1 MLLNIY
7 NALILPHLNYGV
19 ILWGNDQSR
28 VAILQRKAMR
38 AISNSSYNAHTDVL
52 FKNLKILKFQNL
64 YDIQCMNFCYKLE
77 NKLLPK
83 FFLDENM
90 FVKRDAVHDH
100 FNRGENI
107 FFVPRIRREFTK
119 QGVRYKICL
128 FFNSMDD
135 SYKEKIYTH
144 SFQFLKDFYKKKVI
158 DSYETE

>member
-19 ILWGNDQSR
+19 ILCGNDQSR

-64 YDIQCMNFCYKLE
+64 YDRQCMDFCYKLE

-83 FFLDENM
+83 IFLDENM
-90 FVKRDAVHDH
+90 FVKRRTVHCHLKRGD
-100 FNRGENI
+100 NRL
-107 FFVPRIRREFTK
+107 FVPRVRCEFTK
-119 QGVRYKICL
+119 QGISYRIC
-128 FFNSMDD
+128 MD
-135 SYKEKIYTH
+135 K
-144 SFQFLKDFYKKKVI
+144 
-158 DSYETE
+158 